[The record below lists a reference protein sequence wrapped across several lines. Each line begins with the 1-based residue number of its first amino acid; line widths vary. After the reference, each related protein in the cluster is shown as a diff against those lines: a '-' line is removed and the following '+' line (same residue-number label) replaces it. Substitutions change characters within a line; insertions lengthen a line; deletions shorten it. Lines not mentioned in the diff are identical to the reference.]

1 MTTGLTVSRRSFAK
15 SALALLG
22 AIAVSGSTMFM
33 VACGSVVNDLVTAFQ
48 SILNILISAGIVPGG
63 LATIVVTALN
73 DVIDAVQAY
82 ESAPAADKQSLG
94 EKLAVLVTIAQ
105 ADLQSWF
112 SGLNLTGTLA
122 AIVESLVAVILSE
135 LAALLPTLPQPVT
148 IPDTVRAARALS
160 HQITYRP
167 VGTIEITKRGLK
179 RASERF
185 RVRFNNLLT
194 ADGYPKAFK
203 D

>member
-1 MTTGLTVSRRSFAK
+1 MMELNRRSFAK

-22 AIAVSGSTMFM
+22 AIAISGGSMIM

-94 EKLAVLVTIAQ
+94 EKLALIITIAQ

-122 AIVESLVAVILSE
+122 AIVESLVAVLLSE
-135 LAALLPTLPQPVT
+135 LAGLLPTLPQPVT
-148 IPDTVRAARALS
+148 IPDVVRIARALP

-167 VGTIEITKRGLK
+167 IGAITITKRGMK
-179 RASERF
+179 RASDKF
-185 RVRFNNLLT
+185 RARFNALLT
-194 ADGYPKAFK
+194 ADGYPAAFK